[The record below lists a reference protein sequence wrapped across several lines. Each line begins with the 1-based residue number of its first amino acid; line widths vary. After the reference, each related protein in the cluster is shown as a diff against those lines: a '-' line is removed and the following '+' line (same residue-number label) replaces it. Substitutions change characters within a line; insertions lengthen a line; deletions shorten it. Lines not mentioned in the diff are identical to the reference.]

1 MKYTQMEIVS
11 AVAEQ
16 NPDKPAPL
24 LEIGALYFAYN
35 LEQMSIIPPFTYR
48 VRFSN
53 LIGGGWCDIV
63 LDTRKIK
70 KQEQQP

>member
-1 MKYTQMEIVS
+1 MKYTQMQIVN

-16 NPDKPAPL
+16 NEGKPSAL
-24 LEIGALYFAYN
+24 LEIGALYFAYQ
-35 LEQMSIIPPFTYR
+35 LEQMPEGTPDSTYR

-63 LDTRKIK
+63 LNTRLIRKVGA
-70 KQEQQP
+70 